1 MEGIIENI
9 EIAGIA
15 SCVPKHF
22 EDNMDYGNVL
32 GERRVKR
39 QIRLTG
45 IRKRHTS
52 NKNQRA
58 SDLAMKATEKLLAEL
73 DWKKE
78 DIGVL
83 IYMTQSADYLIPSTA
98 IALQERM
105 GLSKE
110 VIAFD
115 VNLGCSSFGYGVHIA
130 ASMMNTMPACK
141 KALCLVADR
150 VADMESK
157 RLLNADTISFSLLTG
172 SAASAVGIEKK
183 QGKQIVFSESCD
195 GSNYDAIISRGVYKG
210 TYMKGDVVFEYAIND
225 VSSRVL
231 QFMEKHK
238 IKMEEVDYFVFHQ
251 AQKLILDNVAA
262 ACGIPDEKM
271 LFSLEEFGNTSGASV
286 PLTFNANANRI
297 REKEAVK
304 VITCGFGVGLSC
316 SIDYME
322 LPTNAILPVIE
333 SDDHYDDDKER
344 CEFLWQSKVL
354 VMNADTPLIEYVTDI
369 LDTQSAELILCG
381 KDKQKLEQISEKL
394 FWDTTIVAGKDDEEI
409 ISQLDEEDVTAVIG
423 LTEEN
428 RIGELM
434 QKGILKEDAS
444 IILLD
449 KEEKKMPRLSAKYPA
464 LRICSLVYNEK
475 SLDIVNENWTYEF
488 MKKNLPIEMIRP
500 TYLALGIEWCLRKES
515 KLFTQVTLHLDDTL
529 EKFCL

>member
-1 MEGIIENI
+1 
-9 EIAGIA
+9 
-15 SCVPKHF
+15 
-22 EDNMDYGNVL
+22 
-32 GERRVKR
+32 
-39 QIRLTG
+39 
-45 IRKRHTS
+45 
-52 NKNQRA
+52 
-58 SDLAMKATEKLLAEL
+58 
-73 DWKKE
+73 
-78 DIGVL
+78 
-83 IYMTQSADYLIPSTA
+83 
-98 IALQERM
+98 
-105 GLSKE
+105 
-110 VIAFD
+110 
-115 VNLGCSSFGYGVHIA
+115 
-130 ASMMNTMPACK
+130 
-141 KALCLVADR
+141 
-150 VADMESK
+150 
-157 RLLNADTISFSLLTG
+157 
-172 SAASAVGIEKK
+172 
-183 QGKQIVFSESCD
+183 
-195 GSNYDAIISRGVYKG
+195 
-210 TYMKGDVVFEYAIND
+210 MKGDVVFEYAIND

-394 FWDTTIVAGKDDEEI
+394 FWDTTIVAG
-409 ISQLDEEDVTAVIG
+409 
-423 LTEEN
+423 
-428 RIGELM
+428 
-434 QKGILKEDAS
+434 
-444 IILLD
+444 
-449 KEEKKMPRLSAKYPA
+449 
-464 LRICSLVYNEK
+464 
-475 SLDIVNENWTYEF
+475 
-488 MKKNLPIEMIRP
+488 
-500 TYLALGIEWCLRKES
+500 
-515 KLFTQVTLHLDDTL
+515 
-529 EKFCL
+529 